1 MKAGPRW
8 LPPNEAVPSD
18 SGGLQR
24 LDRLFNGASN
34 TAVDRLEALLSDSSS
49 TLATADLVVYEVL
62 RGFRSS
68 RLLVEAQELLSELT
82 QVELGGLANALQAA
96 DHYRE
101 LRTLGYSIRS
111 PIDVL
116 LASYCITHGH
126 LLLHRDAD
134 FEVMAALRGLQIAPH

>member
-1 MKAGPRW
+1 MI
-8 LPPNEAVPSD
+8 LVD
-18 SGGLQR
+18 SSVWI
-24 LDRLFNGASN
+24 DFFNGASN

-49 TLATADLVVYEVL
+49 TLAMADLVVYEVL

-101 LRTLGYSIRS
+101 LRALGYSIRS

-134 FEVMAALRGLQIAPH
+134 FDVMAALRGLQIAPH

>member
-1 MKAGPRW
+1 VI
-8 LPPNEAVPSD
+8 LVD
-18 SGGLQR
+18 SSVWI
-24 LDRLFNGASN
+24 DFFNGASN
-34 TAVDRLEALLSDSSS
+34 TAVDRLHVLLQDTSS

-68 RLLVEAQELLSELT
+68 RLLVQAQALLTELT

-96 DHYRE
+96 DHYRA
-101 LRTLGYSIRS
+101 LRALGYSIRS

-134 FEVMAALRGLQIAPH
+134 FDVLQTLRGLQVLPH

>member
-1 MKAGPRW
+1 MI
-8 LPPNEAVPSD
+8 LVD
-18 SGGLQR
+18 SSGWI
-24 LDRLFNGASN
+24 DFFNGASN
-34 TAVDRLEALLSDSSS
+34 TAVDRLHVLLQDTSS

-68 RLLVEAQELLSELT
+68 KLLVQAQALLTELT

-96 DHYRE
+96 DHYRA
-101 LRTLGYSIRS
+101 LRALGYSIRS

-134 FEVMAALRGLQIAPH
+134 FDVLQTLRGLQVLPH

>member
-1 MKAGPRW
+1 MI
-8 LPPNEAVPSD
+8 LVD
-18 SGGLQR
+18 SSVWI
-24 LDRLFNGASN
+24 DFFNGASN

-49 TLATADLVVYEVL
+49 TLATADLVVYDVL

-82 QVELGGLANALQAA
+82 QVELGGLTNALQAA
-96 DHYRE
+96 NHYRE

-126 LLLHRDAD
+126 LLVHRDAD
-134 FEVMAALRGLQIAPH
+134 FDVMAALRGLQIAPH

>member
-1 MKAGPRW
+1 VI
-8 LPPNEAVPSD
+8 LVD
-18 SGGLQR
+18 SSVWI
-24 LDRLFNGASN
+24 DFFNGVSN
-34 TAVDRLEALLSDSSS
+34 AAVDRLEALLCDSSS

-68 RLLVEAQELLSELT
+68 RLLLEAQELMSELT
-82 QVELGGLANALQAA
+82 QVELGGLTNALQAA

-101 LRTLGYSIRS
+101 LRALGYSVRS
-111 PIDVL
+111 PMDVL

-134 FEVMAALRGLQIAPH
+134 FASLQILGGLDTWPH

>member
-1 MKAGPRW
+1 MILVDSSVW
-8 LPPNEAVPSD
+8 IDFFSD
-18 SGGLQR
+18 V
-24 LDRLFNGASN
+24 SN
-34 TAVDRLEALLSDSSS
+34 TAVDRLDALLKDSSS

-62 RGFRSS
+62 RGFRKS
-68 RLLVEAQELLSELT
+68 RALMDAQALMSELT

-96 DHYRE
+96 DHYRS
-101 LRTLGYSIRS
+101 LRAMGYSIRS

-134 FEVMAALRGLQIAPH
+134 FDVLQTLRGLQVLPH

>member
-1 MKAGPRW
+1 MI
-8 LPPNEAVPSD
+8 LVD
-18 SGGLQR
+18 SSVWI
-24 LDRLFNGASN
+24 DFFNGASN
-34 TAVDRLEALLSDSSS
+34 TAVGRLHALLKDSSS

-68 RLLVEAQELLSELT
+68 SALLDAQELMAELT

-96 DHYRE
+96 DHYRA
-101 LRTLGYSIRS
+101 LRGMGYSIRS

-134 FEVMAALRGLQIAPH
+134 FDVLQALRGLQVLPH

>member
-1 MKAGPRW
+1 MI
-8 LPPNEAVPSD
+8 LVD
-18 SGGLQR
+18 SSVWI
-24 LDRLFNGASN
+24 DFFNGASN
-34 TAVDRLEALLSDSSS
+34 TAVDRLDVLLSDTSS

-68 RLLVEAQELLSELT
+68 RLLVDAQELLSELT
-82 QVELGGLANALQAA
+82 QVELGGLSHAIQAA
-96 DHYRE
+96 DHYRA
-101 LRTLGYSIRS
+101 LRSLGYSIRS

-134 FEVMAALRGLQIAPH
+134 FDVLQTLRGVQLTPH

>member
-1 MKAGPRW
+1 MI
-8 LPPNEAVPSD
+8 LVD
-18 SGGLQR
+18 SSVWI
-24 LDRLFNGASN
+24 DFFNGASN
-34 TAVDRLEALLSDSSS
+34 TAVDRLDALLSDTSS

-68 RLLVEAQELLSELT
+68 RLLVDAQKLLSELT
-82 QVELGGLANALQAA
+82 QVELGGLSHAIQAA

-101 LRTLGYSIRS
+101 LRALGYSIRS

-126 LLLHRDAD
+126 LLLHRDGD
-134 FEVMAALRGLQIAPH
+134 FDVMATLRGLQIAPH